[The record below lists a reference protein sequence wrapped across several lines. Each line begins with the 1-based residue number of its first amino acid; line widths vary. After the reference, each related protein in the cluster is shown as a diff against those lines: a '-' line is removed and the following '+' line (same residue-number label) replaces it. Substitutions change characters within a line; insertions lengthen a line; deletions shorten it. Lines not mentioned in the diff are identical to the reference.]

1 MSSPEQIKNLFS
13 NVKLNKYWHR
23 LDNIIS
29 FNGVQN
35 PFRVRACFHEHRRH
49 AIFYECFRRWFVTGS
64 QSSFR
69 CPTKITW
76 HVDRFSRAVDGDTGI
91 SACIIELNWRV
102 KIQKAERGN
111 ILLTY

>member
-13 NVKLNKYWHR
+13 NVKLNKYWHW
-23 LDNIIS
+23 LDNIIT

-35 PFRVRACFHEHRRH
+35 PLRVRACFHEHRRH

-69 CPTKITW
+69 CPIKITW
-76 HVDRFSRAVDGDTGI
+76 HVDRFHVQLKVIHRQVH
-91 SACIIELNWRV
+91 V
-102 KIQKAERGN
+102 
-111 ILLTY
+111 